1 MKLSRTPI
9 PAFILGLLAVLS
21 LGSVAFAA
29 DMDKAA
35 KELAK
40 LDDDWSAC
48 AVKKDINALA
58 SYYADDAR
66 VYPPN
71 DVIVV
76 GNAPAKKMWGDV
88 LADPS
93 TSISWKTVTAEVAKS
108 GDLGVTAGTYV
119 MSFKG
124 PDGKMATEHGKY
136 LCVWK
141 KDAQEKWKAFHD
153 TWNSD
158 TK

>member
-1 MKLSRTPI
+1 MKLSRTLI
-9 PAFILGLLAVLS
+9 PTFILGLFAVLAI
-21 LGSVAFAA
+21 GSVFAA
-29 DMDKAA
+29 ELNKAA

-40 LDDDWSAC
+40 LDDEWSAC
-48 AVKKDINALA
+48 SVKKDFDALA

-71 DVIVV
+71 EAIVV
-76 GNAPAKKMWGDV
+76 GREAAKKMWATA

-93 TSISWKTVTAEVAKS
+93 VSLSWKTVTAEVAKS
-108 GDLGVTAGTYV
+108 GDFGVTAGTYLL
-119 MSFKG
+119 SFKG
-124 PDGKMATEHGKY
+124 ADGKMVTEHGKY

-141 KDAQEKWKAFHD
+141 KDAQGKWNSIHD

-158 TK
+158 SK